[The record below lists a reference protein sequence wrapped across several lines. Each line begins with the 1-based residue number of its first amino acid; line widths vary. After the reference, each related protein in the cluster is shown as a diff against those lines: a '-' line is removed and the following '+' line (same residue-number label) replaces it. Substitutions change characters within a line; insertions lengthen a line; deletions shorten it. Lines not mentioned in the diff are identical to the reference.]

1 MKKLAIAALAFA
13 TALSASPAFSQIYF
27 EYAQDLATTMI
38 HQRHGTIATRHA
50 THTMTTMTTIAM
62 ANGAGHRNTTDTAMA
77 IGWCDTG
84 TFATRARRPASDL
97 IIGGSG
103 SGSISTMMSGVS
115 FLANRPC
122 GQWAMRNVSLTS
134 PFAMQAAHLFSKG
147 LQSVHSPP
155 SPSEK
160 RVVAGDSR

>member
-1 MKKLAIAALAFA
+1 M
-13 TALSASPAFSQIYF
+13 
-27 EYAQDLATTMI
+27 AQDLATTMI

-50 THTMTTMTTIAM
+50 MHTMTTMTTIAM

-84 TFATRARRPASDL
+84 TFATRAHWPASDQ

-115 FLANRPC
+115 FLGEPSLLSVGDAKRFLDVAIRHANGPFILERITVGPLAPESIREAC
-122 GQWAMRNVSLTS
+122 GSGRQ
-134 PFAMQAAHLFSKG
+134 
-147 LQSVHSPP
+147 
-155 SPSEK
+155 
-160 RVVAGDSR
+160 